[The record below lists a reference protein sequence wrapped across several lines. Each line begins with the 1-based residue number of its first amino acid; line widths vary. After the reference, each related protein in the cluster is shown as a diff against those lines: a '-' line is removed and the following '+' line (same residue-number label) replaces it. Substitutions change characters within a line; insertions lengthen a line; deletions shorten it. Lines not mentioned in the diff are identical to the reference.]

1 MESHPQ
7 EKIID
12 NVLIS
17 LRGFTKSEIKD
28 IVGYIRSVEA
38 FRPTRLVWVELEDS
52 DMSLEEAGRLVRELW
67 PDPGGPPFTYIF
79 RKEKAE
85 E

>member
-1 MESHPQ
+1 LDPQPQ
-7 EKIID
+7 EKIIE

-38 FRPTRLVWVELEDS
+38 FRPTRLVWVKIEDPDRS
-52 DMSLEEAGRLVRELW
+52 EDEAGFLLKELW
-67 PDPGGPPFTYIF
+67 PEPEGPPFMATF
-79 RKEKAE
+79 KREKTE